1 MCRTPK
7 KISLRRAVFDEKLDD
22 LERGH
27 PRSSTH
33 GQKALVAHTRV
44 DQPAVPWVVDAQM
57 LQKLVKLVF
66 LGEFE
71 RALEAVGFVFHR
83 REVTRMRRGWEK
95 EGSAT
100 SRVKFHAI

>member
-1 MCRTPK
+1 M
-7 KISLRRAVFDEKLDD
+7 
-22 LERGH
+22 
-27 PRSSTH
+27 
-33 GQKALVAHTRV
+33 QKALVAHARV
-44 DQPAVPWVVDAQM
+44 DQPAVPRVVDAQM

-71 RALEAVGFVFHR
+71 RTLEAVGFVFHR
-83 REVTRMRRGWEK
+83 REVTRMRRGREK